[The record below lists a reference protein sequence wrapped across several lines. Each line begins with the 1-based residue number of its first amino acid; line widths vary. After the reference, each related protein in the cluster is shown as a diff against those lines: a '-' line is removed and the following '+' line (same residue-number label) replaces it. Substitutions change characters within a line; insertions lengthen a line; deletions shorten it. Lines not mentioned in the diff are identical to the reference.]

1 VRVVKFEEKD
11 TSGVMNYYY
20 LYLIKFE
27 DGRFYIGSR
36 KSKVPANE
44 DKNYWGSPGK
54 NNKLLWEMQ
63 KEKHILFESTNI
75 SLKELREKEY
85 EMIRSGW
92 KKFGKEKCINKNA
105 GGLDSITEDGL
116 ILGGKTAGKINGKR
130 AKELRTGIFS
140 LTKEQRSE
148 IGKRNYEN
156 GLGIFSFSEEEMMEI
171 RKKAG
176 NRVKELNVGICGM
189 SKEQRIKNGKKCHK
203 LGVGIHGLS
212 KEERIKNSQ
221 KSGTKAKELGVGIHG
236 LSKEEKSRIAK
247 IAGERTREVTSKNYC
262 LKSPSGEII
271 SGKNIGQFCREN
283 NLSHPHI
290 TSVLNG
296 KRKHHRGWTHPDI
309 LLSCKI
315 FYIRNPN
322 GKLFCFGN
330 VLGFCK
336 ANGLVNS
343 NIHNVLTGKA
353 KSHKGWTK
361 P

>member
-1 VRVVKFEEKD
+1 
-11 TSGVMNYYY
+11 MNYYY

-36 KSKVPANE
+36 KSKVPAVE
-44 DKNYWGSPGK
+44 DVNYWGSPGK
-54 NNKLLWEMQ
+54 NNRPLWEMQ
-63 KEKHILFESTNI
+63 KEKYILFESTNI

-92 KKFGKEKCINKNA
+92 EKFGKKKCVNKNA
-105 GGLDSITEDGL
+105 GGLDTISEEVNREV
-116 ILGGKTAGKINGKR
+116 GKK
-130 AKELRTGIFS
+130 AKELGTGIFS
-140 LTKEQRSE
+140 LTKEQQSE

-176 NRVKELNVGICGM
+176 NRVKELGVGVCGM

-203 LGVGIHGLS
+203 LGIGIHRLS

-236 LSKEEKSRIAK
+236 LSKEERSRIAK
-247 IAGERTREVTSKNYC
+247 IAGERTREVMSKNYC
-262 LKSPSGEII
+262 LKSPSGKII
-271 SGKNIGQFCREN
+271 SGRNINQFCKDN
-283 NLSHPHI
+283 NLNHSHI

-296 KRKHHRGWTHPDI
+296 KRKHH
-309 LLSCKI
+309 
-315 FYIRNPN
+315 
-322 GKLFCFGN
+322 
-330 VLGFCK
+330 
-336 ANGLVNS
+336 
-343 NIHNVLTGKA
+343 
-353 KSHKGWTK
+353 KGWTK